1 MKMVIAILRPEKYE
15 DVKSALK
22 ENGIMGMTFTHVTG
36 RGEQAGIKFTS
47 RVGEFV
53 VDELE
58 KIKIEIVLESDSDAD
73 RAVEIIR
80 RYGCTQ
86 HSGDGRIFV
95 LPVEQSYKISDYKPQ

>member
-1 MKMVIAILRPEKYE
+1 MKLIMAIVRPEKYE

-22 ENGIMGMTFTHVTG
+22 DHGIMGATFTHVTG

-53 VDELE
+53 VDELD
-58 KIKIEIVLESDSDAD
+58 KIKMEIVLESDSDLD
-73 RAVEIIR
+73 KTVEIIR
-80 RYGCTQ
+80 RYGCTG

-95 LPVEQSYKISDYKPQ
+95 LPVEQSYKISDYKPR

>member
-1 MKMVIAILRPEKYE
+1 MKMIVAIIRPEKYE
-15 DVKSALK
+15 DVKVALK

-53 VDELE
+53 VDEID
-58 KIKIEIVLESDSDAD
+58 KVKFEIVLESDSDAD
-73 RAVEIIR
+73 VAVELIR

-95 LPVEQSYKISDYKPQ
+95 LPIEQSYKISDYKPQ